1 MQYQST
7 RDSRHTASAA
17 QAILQGIAPDGGLY
31 MLSDPGALSFP
42 MAELVHMSAMEIS
55 ERVLGLL
62 LPGFTREELHAIVT
76 AAYTH
81 KFETEDLVPLVPV
94 GDRYILELFRGPTSA
109 FKDVALS
116 VLPHLISIAKAKLRV
131 KEDILIL
138 TATSGDTGKAALE
151 GFHDV
156 PGTRIVVFY
165 PYGGVSRIQQA
176 QMVTQP
182 GKNVRVCAI
191 EGNFDDAQS
200 GVKAIFTSA
209 RAANALSGKAMLSS
223 ANSINIGRLAPQVV
237 YYFKAYA
244 DLVKASRIQA
254 GDKVDFVVP
263 TGNFG
268 DILAGYFAKYM
279 GLPVGTLVCASNA
292 NDVLTDF
299 IHTGCYDR
307 RRPFHKTVSPSMD
320 ILVSSN
326 LERLLFLLSG
336 CDASLVASYM
346 KQLKEDGH
354 YQISDA
360 MLRQLQSEFWAGC
373 CDDTGTA
380 QAIRDVWQ
388 QHHYLCDTH
397 TAVAWNVAQQY
408 KKAMQPKNPVV
419 ILSTAS
425 PYKFPVAVLGAIG
438 GDTQGDEFDIM
449 DRLHA
454 MTGVPIP
461 ANLASLRDKAALHQD
476 VIDKDAIL
484 SYVLQKVS
492 EKTWH

>member
-1 MQYQST
+1 MYYQST
-7 RDSRHTASAA
+7 RNDALTATATAA
-17 QAILQGIAPDGGLY
+17 VLKGIAPDGGLY
-31 MLSDPGALSFP
+31 ILKNLKDLPFDWQSVHACETQC
-42 MAELVHMSAMEIS
+42 MASKI
-55 ERVLGLL
+55 LGFL
-62 LPGFTREELHAIVT
+62 LPEYEDMPQLVQK
-76 AAYTH
+76 AYTG
-81 KFETEDLVPLVPV
+81 KFETEDLTPVVPV
-94 GDRYILELFRGPTSA
+94 GGDYILELFRGPTSA

-116 VLPHLISIAKAKLRV
+116 MLPQLITAARRQEGISDEIV
-131 KEDILIL
+131 IL

-156 PGTRIVVFY
+156 DGTRIIVFY
-165 PYGGVSRIQQA
+165 PEGGVSKVQRA
-176 QMVTQP
+176 QMVTQA
-182 GKNVRVCAI
+182 GKNVCVCAVR
-191 EGNFDDAQS
+191 GNFDDAQT
-200 GVKAIFTSA
+200 GVKNAF
-209 RAANALSGKAMLSS
+209 AACEDPALLAGKGVRLSS

-244 DLVKASRIQA
+244 DLVKAGRIQA

>member
-1 MQYQST
+1 MNYQST
-7 RDSRHTASAA
+7 RNDALTATATAA
-17 QAILQGIAPDGGLY
+17 VLKGIAPDGGLY
-31 MLSDPGALSFP
+31 ILKNLKDLPFDWQNVLACDTQG
-42 MAELVHMSAMEIS
+42 MASKI
-55 ERVLGLL
+55 LGFL
-62 LPGFTREELHAIVT
+62 LPEYEDMPQLVQK
-76 AAYTH
+76 AYTG
-81 KFETEDLVPLVPV
+81 KFETEDLTPVVPV
-94 GDRYILELFRGPTSA
+94 GGDYILELFRGPTSA

-116 VLPHLISIAKAKLRV
+116 MLPQLITAARRQEGISDEIV
-131 KEDILIL
+131 IL

-156 PGTRIVVFY
+156 DGTRIIVFY
-165 PYGGVSRIQQA
+165 PEGGVSKVQRA
-176 QMVTQP
+176 QMVTQA
-182 GKNVRVCAI
+182 GKNVCVCAVR
-191 EGNFDDAQS
+191 GNFDDAQT
-200 GVKAIFTSA
+200 GVKNAF
-209 RAANALSGKAMLSS
+209 AACEDPALLAGKGVRLSS

-244 DLVKASRIQA
+244 DLVKAGRIQA

-449 DRLHA
+449 ERLHA